1 MNKAADVH
9 QHPWQ
14 KTLRAN
20 QELWKTMDQPRGP
33 WQTTTTSHHSWLFC
47 PFSLLKSAEDNR
59 HPQASQMNKS
69 CGNTPWQTPGSAK
82 VLALSWVCFCP
93 LFGLYNWPSH
103 LKFKFALGLTVQWK
117 NTEKVNG
124 PNECWISQFID
135 GHSFSVSI
143 LIYCSLGMDFKY
155 SKSLL

>member
-33 WQTTTTSHHSWLFC
+33 WQTTTTSHRSWLFC
-47 PFSLLKSAEDNR
+47 PFSLLKSVGDNR

-82 VLALSWVCFCP
+82 VLALSWVHSCP

-103 LKFKFALGLTVQWK
+103 LKFKFALGLTVQGEYRKSEWTK
-117 NTEKVNG
+117 WMLNQSVH
-124 PNECWISQFID
+124 WSFIFCKYFDLLFTGD
-135 GHSFSVSI
+135 GF
-143 LIYCSLGMDFKY
+143 
-155 SKSLL
+155 